1 MLYNM
6 FFLSLIIITF
16 AFMNDEN
23 MQYLLSSDI
32 KIDCKDDKEA
42 IKKAKKLAKKY
53 GSKSFNL
60 FIVPEDSLFSH
71 KLI

>member
-1 MLYNM
+1 
-6 FFLSLIIITF
+6 
-16 AFMNDEN
+16 MNNEN
-23 MQYLLSSDI
+23 MQYLLSIDI
-32 KIDCKDDKEA
+32 KIDAESEKEA

-60 FIVPEDSLFSH
+60 FIIPEDSLFSH